1 MLYFK
6 YFNIDFKFISKE
18 KDLNQ
23 NHRRT
28 RSVRNYPAHTFEEAL
43 NLAEYIQKHGTSGA
57 LARISLANHLN
68 MSPKSSSFTTL
79 LSAGE
84 QYKITSGRYN
94 DDSIALSELGISILS
109 PRSQSE
115 QTHALQQ
122 ALYAPAKFQ
131 ELKLIENTSGSID
144 DQYIASVVIRDLSI
158 HPDLA
163 EEYIAIYK
171 ENKHYFEKTLLR
183 NTLSPQ
189 ELINITDDY
198 HIQRKPTEEPETREP
213 KKAQTAEKKILLITP
228 GSQESEANNIQILFR
243 DLNLNLETIEDLNF
257 ETLDANLRDTAGI
270 NRVIIQLPFIEN
282 KLNAYDLGLTV
293 GLGYGV
299 SGLPPIITI
308 PIKGSQNNIGHVVD
322 NVTVIK
328 YQDFNDMAIQL
339 LLELHQSGA
348 IQISLS

>member
-6 YFNIDFKFISKE
+6 HFNIHFKFISKG
-18 KDLNQ
+18 KSLNQ

-28 RSVRNYPAHTFEEAL
+28 RSVRTYPAHTFEETL

-131 ELKLIENTSGSID
+131 ELKLIENTSGTID

-213 KKAQTAEKKILLITP
+213 KKAQTTEKKILLITP
-228 GSQESEANNIQILFR
+228 GSQESEANNLQILFR

-257 ETLDANLRDTAGI
+257 ETLDANLRNTAGI
-270 NRVIIQLPFIEN
+270 NRVIIQLPFIKN